1 MLSFFTRSRASVIL
15 LIVFSSFLYIA
26 SNNGYTGA
34 TKSGCTCHT
43 KNTAVSVVIAGPA
56 TLAPGAKGV
65 YTMTITGGPL
75 KGAGVDIAASSGTLA
90 VDASES
96 FLKLS
101 GKELT
106 HKSPKSVSNNAVV
119 FTFDY
124 TAPSTTGTA
133 TISGVGNSVNLNN
146 SESGDGWNFATPF
159 TVTVSTTAGVNE
171 QLVKNHGYALNQNYP
186 NPFNPST
193 SISYTLAQAGNVSL
207 RVFDVTGKE
216 VTRLVDGV
224 QPAGEHKVQF
234 DASRMQ
240 SGVYFYTIETSTFKE
255 TRKML
260 LLK

>member
-1 MLSFFTRSRASVIL
+1 MLSFFTRSRAAVML

-43 KNTAVSVVIAGPA
+43 KNTAVNVVITGPA
-56 TLAPGAKGV
+56 TLTPSAKGV
-65 YTMTITGGPL
+65 YTITITGGPL
-75 KGAGVDIAASSGTLA
+75 KAAGVDIATSSGTLA
-90 VDASES
+90 VDAAETY
-96 FLKLS
+96 LKLS
-101 GKELT
+101 SKELV
-106 HKSPKSVSNNAVV
+106 HKSPKPLGNSSVA
-119 FTFDY
+119 FTFDF

-133 TISGVGNSVNLNN
+133 TISAVGNSVNLNN

-159 TVTVSTTAGVNE
+159 TVTVSTTAGVND

-193 SISYTLAQAGNVSL
+193 FISYTLAQAGNVSL

-216 VTRLVDGV
+216 ITRLVDGV
-224 QPAGEHKVQF
+224 QPAGDHKVQF
-234 DASRMQ
+234 DASQMQ
-240 SGVYFYTIETSTFKE
+240 SGVYFYTIETSSFKE